1 MQSACIKCT
10 SPDKSNEARTTC
22 SPPPPDEP
30 KNVQLKVGQINKGD
44 KLIYN
49 QLEISWTKEPRALSY
64 DVVLCEGS
72 DDCFGG
78 PNNQVEAKKARI
90 NMTSNIVGDTLT
102 IYNLKTSL
110 LQKIYYVRIRSVIDQ
125 YSMSIS
131 TTPIVWKNTQ
141 KCSSDSEYLLAED
154 QDMTLWDCQPCPE
167 GSKCQ
172 GPIWQE
178 EIVTLPGFS
187 RVTWAPTFMSPPLKC
202 PYEHA
207 CLGGTVMRNPEN
219 FCVNGTEGPLC
230 TVCSEGYGYSFGK
243 CTECTMQNVGL
254 QLAFA
259 IIVIVIILAFVWY
272 IRKKLRKYRSVWRD
286 LLRVIKINVDF
297 LQITSAVPELIH
309 ISWPPVFNEFLVYF
323 DFVNADFLSL
333 TGASCVNG
341 VNFNMK
347 FLGMSILP
355 LIGLMLGLYVYLR
368 GKKKLKKEE
377 ERRETFE
384 KENPE
389 SKKRNERALWLENH
403 KYLEETFRNIDL
415 DRSGHIDA
423 NEFKMML
430 QSFGYKVDQNVALRI
445 IQSILNDKTATSI
458 SQIAFNAAYETGKLV
473 DLLRTVKT
481 RGKGAVHDNK
491 GLRSWSENRKVL
503 AKALTE
509 TVQILLLVHTPVT
522 KKVFLFFNCH
532 PMYGKYFMRSDY
544 SIECWYHTEWLSFSP
559 FVFAV
564 MFTFVF
570 GFPAIILF
578 YIYTHRKIL
587 HSAQVKEKIGFLY
600 DRFNGGA
607 EGWEVHE
614 IIRKAFLTGV
624 IVFIPDPVLQ
634 AATACVISAFACC
647 TLNYFRPHKNKL
659 LFWIAQGSFI
669 TTLLVFVFAIV
680 LMASPSAATS
690 QSNYIIGV
698 CLIVLNMSFVI
709 MSFVG
714 ITAQVTMIVKK
725 VNRLEREGKI
735 KIVPSEDEEG
745 QKLKKR
751 VTKMMEGKVPVAAR
765 HMLEYVRETYG
776 AASNQYAQIT
786 MVINDLANDR
796 IHHRRELKRRVD
808 IIFPRASVEVK
819 NKIESLTSDLW
830 LVD

>member
-1 MQSACIKCT
+1 
-10 SPDKSNEARTTC
+10 
-22 SPPPPDEP
+22 
-30 KNVQLKVGQINKGD
+30 
-44 KLIYN
+44 
-49 QLEISWTKEPRALSY
+49 
-64 DVVLCEGS
+64 
-72 DDCFGG
+72 
-78 PNNQVEAKKARI
+78 
-90 NMTSNIVGDTLT
+90 
-102 IYNLKTSL
+102 
-110 LQKIYYVRIRSVIDQ
+110 
-125 YSMSIS
+125 
-131 TTPIVWKNTQ
+131 
-141 KCSSDSEYLLAED
+141 
-154 QDMTLWDCQPCPE
+154 
-167 GSKCQ
+167 
-172 GPIWQE
+172 
-178 EIVTLPGFS
+178 
-187 RVTWAPTFMSPPLKC
+187 
-202 PYEHA
+202 
-207 CLGGTVMRNPEN
+207 
-219 FCVNGTEGPLC
+219 
-230 TVCSEGYGYSFGK
+230 
-243 CTECTMQNVGL
+243 
-254 QLAFA
+254 
-259 IIVIVIILAFVWY
+259 
-272 IRKKLRKYRSVWRD
+272 
-286 LLRVIKINVDF
+286 
-297 LQITSAVPELIH
+297 
-309 ISWPPVFNEFLVYF
+309 
-323 DFVNADFLSL
+323 
-333 TGASCVNG
+333 
-341 VNFNMK
+341 
-347 FLGMSILP
+347 
-355 LIGLMLGLYVYLR
+355 
-368 GKKKLKKEE
+368 
-377 ERRETFE
+377 
-384 KENPE
+384 
-389 SKKRNERALWLENH
+389 
-403 KYLEETFRNIDL
+403 
-415 DRSGHIDA
+415 
-423 NEFKMML
+423 
-430 QSFGYKVDQNVALRI
+430 
-445 IQSILNDKTATSI
+445 
-458 SQIAFNAAYETGKLV
+458 
-473 DLLRTVKT
+473 
-481 RGKGAVHDNK
+481 
-491 GLRSWSENRKVL
+491 
-503 AKALTE
+503 
-509 TVQILLLVHTPVT
+509 
-522 KKVFLFFNCH
+522 
-532 PMYGKYFMRSDY
+532 MYGKYFMRSDY